1 MKILLFITTIDNLLN
16 IEKDND
22 YEKLINNLEKLK
34 EINKY
39 DAVYISIC
47 DYTQNSI
54 LLFSCIRK
62 ILEII
67 RNKDIYFGR
76 QFLNDVYYNDIKSGA
91 LLYENG
97 KLDKINEIIKYIK
110 DLSKDVSEIEI
121 ITIDNDI
128 NRNEYKNKINSI
140 GNHAF
145 SLLNSGDEN
154 IFLENLYKIK
164 KLQLT
169 KN

>member
-34 EINKY
+34 EINNY

-62 ILEII
+62 ILEKIS
-67 RNKDIYFGR
+67 NKDIYFGR

-110 DLSKDVSEIEI
+110 DLSKDASEIEI

-128 NRNEYKNKINSI
+128 NINEYKNKINSI
-140 GNHAF
+140 GNYAF